1 MTQEV
6 FDKYKKIQEQFG
18 LPQFE
23 RLQETFK
30 IDLENEEKMT
40 DKIRDQI
47 SDRLFMFTEKIIEPI
62 LGGIESYS
70 SILENSMINGKERK
84 RLFELYKKIQAL
96 KWENNLLM
104 IKQDEKQNAVWIN
117 KTWDFWNNELE
128 TELST
133 LCRKLSVSW
142 VDLNFGHE
150 KASYHG

>member
-1 MTQEV
+1 MTDVE
-6 FDKYKKIQEQFG
+6 DRYKKFQEQFG
-18 LPQFE
+18 LPQLDK
-23 RLQETFK
+23 LQDTFK
-30 IDLENEEKMT
+30 FDLENDDKIA

-62 LGGIESYS
+62 LGGLESYS
-70 SILENSMINGKERK
+70 CILENSMITDKERK

-104 IKQDEKQNAVWIN
+104 VKQDDKKTAEWIN

-133 LCRKLSVSW
+133 LCNKLSISW
-142 VDLNFGHE
+142 VDLSFGRE